1 MDSRDNVNL
10 RSLSRQLR
18 SANREETTLENFTP
32 LGKFQARHAARLSAA
47 RGSSR
52 SSGGKQA
59 IALVF
64 GGFMTRQV
72 SIAIVVLMLVIQ
84 GCASTPPA
92 NPPGSAADLGATR
105 ITADVVYGHK
115 DGMALFYDVFT
126 PPKPTG
132 AAVLFM
138 VSGGWFSRWQEP
150 SARIDS
156 FQRLLDK
163 GITVFA
169 VHHGSAP
176 LFKVPDAVADVR
188 RAVRHV
194 RSNAAAFGIDANR
207 LGVWGGSAGGHLS
220 LMLGLASDA
229 GNPEAKDPLER
240 VSSAIKA
247 VVAYYPPVDLRQMT
261 GPSRRFP
268 ALDFDNKLAAD
279 ISPLLFVDANDP
291 PTLII
296 HGSADTLVPIA
307 SGRSIYDAL
316 KTAGVVTQFIEIEG
330 GDHGF
335 TNPEHRA
342 RASQAMA
349 DWFAEKL

>member
-1 MDSRDNVNL
+1 M
-10 RSLSRQLR
+10 
-18 SANREETTLENFTP
+18 T
-32 LGKFQARHAARLSAA
+32 FQRP
-47 RGSSR
+47 
-52 SSGGKQA
+52 
-59 IALVF
+59 ITFALLALLLC
-64 GGFMTRQV
+64 
-72 SIAIVVLMLVIQ
+72 S
-84 GCASTPPA
+84 CASAPL
-92 NPPGSAADLGATR
+92 NPPGAEVDVGTTR

-126 PPKPTG
+126 PPKQTG
-132 AAVLFM
+132 QAVLFM

-150 SARIDS
+150 QSRVEA

-176 LFKVPDAVADVR
+176 LFKVPEAVADVR

-194 RSNAAAFGIDANR
+194 RSNAAAYGVDANR

-220 LMLGLASDA
+220 LMLGLASDN
-229 GNPEAKDPLER
+229 GKPESKDPLEH
-240 VSSAIKA
+240 VSSAVKA
-247 VVAYYPPVDLRQMT
+247 VVAYYPPVDLRRMT
-261 GPSRRFP
+261 GPNKRFP
-268 ALDFDNKLAAD
+268 ALDFDNALAAD
-279 ISPLLFVDANDP
+279 ISPILFVDKNDP

-296 HGSADTLVPIA
+296 HGNADTLVNIS
-307 SGRSIYDAL
+307 SGKSIYEAL
-316 KTAGVVTQFIEIEG
+316 KQAGVTTEFIEIDG

-349 DWFAEKL
+349 EWFAAKL

>member
-1 MDSRDNVNL
+1 M
-10 RSLSRQLR
+10 
-18 SANREETTLENFTP
+18 
-32 LGKFQARHAARLSAA
+32 GRHA
-47 RGSSR
+47 
-52 SSGGKQA
+52 
-59 IALVF
+59 
-64 GGFMTRQV
+64 
-72 SIAIVVLMLVIQ
+72 SITLLLTLLLH
-84 GCASTPPA
+84 GCASAPP
-92 NPPGSAADLGATR
+92 NPPGSALDLGTTR
-105 ITADVVYGHK
+105 VTADVVYGHK

-126 PPKPTG
+126 PPQPTG

-150 SARIDS
+150 QARIDA
-156 FQRLLDK
+156 FQPLLDK

-194 RSNAAAFGIDANR
+194 RSNATAFGIDATR

-220 LMLGLASDA
+220 LMLGLASDN
-229 GNPEAKDPLER
+229 GNPAAKDPLEH
-240 VSSAIKA
+240 VSSAVKA
-247 VVAYYPPVDLRQMT
+247 VVAYYPPVDLRRMT
-261 GPSRRFP
+261 GPSERFP

-279 ISPLLFVDANDP
+279 ISPLLLVDANDP

-296 HGSADTLVPIA
+296 HGSADTLVPIS
-307 SGRSIYDAL
+307 SGRSIYEAL
-316 KTAGVVTQFIEIEG
+316 KQAGAVTEFIEIDG

-335 TNPEHRA
+335 RNPEHRA

-349 DWFAEKL
+349 EWFAAKL

>member
-1 MDSRDNVNL
+1 MTHH
-10 RSLSRQLR
+10 RSI
-18 SANREETTLENFTP
+18 TF
-32 LGKFQARHAARLSAA
+32 
-47 RGSSR
+47 
-52 SSGGKQA
+52 
-59 IALVF
+59 
-64 GGFMTRQV
+64 
-72 SIAIVVLMLVIQ
+72 VVLALLLH
-84 GCASTPPA
+84 GCVSPPV
-92 NPPGSAADLGATR
+92 NPPGAAVELETPR

-132 AAVLFM
+132 AAVLYM

-150 SARIDS
+150 QARIET

-176 LFKVPDAVADVR
+176 RFKVPEAVADVR
-188 RAVRHV
+188 RAVRHI
-194 RSNAAAFGIDANR
+194 RSHAETFGIDANR

-220 LMLGLASDA
+220 LMLGLAADNGKSD
-229 GNPEAKDPLER
+229 AKDPLEQ
-240 VSSAIKA
+240 VPSAVKA
-247 VVAYYPPVDLRQMT
+247 VVAYYPPVDLRRMT
-261 GPSRRFP
+261 GPNRRFP
-268 ALDFDNKLAAD
+268 ALDFDNSLAAD

-296 HGSADTLVPIA
+296 HGTADTLVPIS
-307 SGRSIYDAL
+307 SGRSIHAAL
-316 KTAGVVTQFIEIEG
+316 RQAGVVTEIIEIDG

-342 RASQAMA
+342 QASQAMA
-349 DWFAEKL
+349 DWFAAKL

>member
-1 MDSRDNVNL
+1 MK
-10 RSLSRQLR
+10 RQR
-18 SANREETTLENFTP
+18 P
-32 LGKFQARHAARLSAA
+32 
-47 RGSSR
+47 
-52 SSGGKQA
+52 
-59 IALVF
+59 IALLLL
-64 GGFMTRQV
+64 GL
-72 SIAIVVLMLVIQ
+72 VLH
-84 GCASTPPA
+84 GCTSAPPA
-92 NPPGSAADLGATR
+92 NAPGAAAQLGTVR
-105 ITADVVYGHK
+105 VTSDVVYGHK

-126 PPKPTG
+126 PPNANG

-150 SARIDS
+150 QQRIDS

-176 LFKVPDAVADVR
+176 LFKVPEAVADVR

-194 RSNAAAFGIDANR
+194 HSNAASFGIDANR

-220 LMLGLASDA
+220 LMLGLASDT
-229 GNPEAKDPLER
+229 GKPESKDALEH
-240 VSSAIKA
+240 VSSAVKA
-247 VVAYYPPVDLRQMT
+247 VVAYYPPVDLRKMT
-261 GPSRRFP
+261 GPSKRFP
-268 ALDFDNKLAAD
+268 ALDFDNALAAD
-279 ISPLLFVDANDP
+279 ISPILFVDANDP

-296 HGSADTLVPIA
+296 HGNADTLVPIA
-307 SGRSIYDAL
+307 SGRSIYEAL
-316 KTAGVVTQFIEIEG
+316 KHAGVVTEFIEIDG

-349 DWFAEKL
+349 DWFAAKL

>member
-1 MDSRDNVNL
+1 MKYR
-10 RSLSRQLR
+10 
-18 SANREETTLENFTP
+18 
-32 LGKFQARHAARLSAA
+32 
-47 RGSSR
+47 
-52 SSGGKQA
+52 
-59 IALVF
+59 ALP
-64 GGFMTRQV
+64 
-72 SIAIVVLMLVIQ
+72 ALMLISLVLH
-84 GCASTPPA
+84 GCASAPPP
-92 NPPGSAADLGATR
+92 NPPGSAVQVEPIR

-126 PPKPTG
+126 PAKPNG

-150 SARIDS
+150 QQRIDA
-156 FQRLLDK
+156 FQRLLDR

-194 RSNAAAFGIDANR
+194 RSNAAAYGIDANR

-220 LMLGLASDA
+220 LMLGLASDN
-229 GNPEAKDPLER
+229 GKPESKDPLEH
-240 VSSAIKA
+240 VSSAVKA
-247 VVAYYPPVDLRQMT
+247 VVAYYPPVDLRRMT
-261 GPSRRFP
+261 GPSKRFP
-268 ALDFDNKLAAD
+268 ALDFDNALAAD

-307 SGRSIYDAL
+307 SGRSIYNAL
-316 KTAGVVTQFIEIEG
+316 KQAGGVTEFIEIEG

-349 DWFAEKL
+349 EWFAAKL

>member
-1 MDSRDNVNL
+1 ML
-10 RSLSRQLR
+10 RHF
-18 SANREETTLENFTP
+18 ATTL
-32 LGKFQARHAARLSAA
+32 ALSALLSA
-47 RGSSR
+47 
-52 SSGGKQA
+52 
-59 IALVF
+59 
-64 GGFMTRQV
+64 
-72 SIAIVVLMLVIQ
+72 
-84 GCASTPPA
+84 CASAPT
-92 NPPGSAADLGATR
+92 NPPGSGLTNGPTH

-126 PPKPTG
+126 PPKQTG
-132 AAVLFM
+132 QAVLFM

-150 SARIDS
+150 HNRIEA

-194 RSNAAAFGIDANR
+194 RSNAAAFGVDANR

-220 LMLGLASDA
+220 LMLGLASDN
-229 GNPEAKDPLER
+229 GKPESKDPLEH
-240 VSSAIKA
+240 VSSSVKA
-247 VVAYYPPVDLRQMT
+247 VVAYYPPVDLRRMT
-261 GPSRRFP
+261 GPSKRFP
-268 ALDFDNKLAAD
+268 ALDFDNALAAD

-296 HGSADTLVPIA
+296 HGNADTLVNIS
-307 SGRSIYDAL
+307 SGRSIYEAL
-316 KTAGVVTQFIEIEG
+316 KKAGVTTEFIEIDG

-349 DWFAEKL
+349 EWFAAKL